1 MSYMDI
7 ALYLLSAV
15 LILIGL
21 AGTMV
26 PALPG
31 IPVIFGGL
39 WLAAGVDHYQH
50 VGAWWLGIIAVL
62 GAIGFVVDFVA
73 TALGAKR
80 VGASK
85 LAIWGAT
92 IGTLAGMFFGI
103 PGLLL
108 GPFIGA
114 VGGELLS
121 GTSVLRSTHVG
132 IGTWLGLIFGTLVK
146 LVISLMMVG
155 LFAFAWAIA

>member
-21 AGTMV
+21 AGTIL

-31 IPVIFGGL
+31 IPLIFAGL
-39 WLAAGVDHYQH
+39 WLAAGVDRYHH
-50 VGAWWLGIIAVL
+50 VGAWWLSIIAVL
-62 GAIGFVVDFVA
+62 GAIGFIVDFVA

-85 LAIWGAT
+85 LAIWGAA
-92 IGTLAGMFFGI
+92 IGTLVGVFFGI
-103 PGLLL
+103 PGLVL

-114 VGGELLS
+114 VAGELLS

-132 IGTWLGLIFGTLVK
+132 IATWLGLIFGTIVK
-146 LVISLMMVG
+146 LVISLVMVG
-155 LFAFAWAIA
+155 LFAFAWWIA